1 MMWNTIQMSGDLTTS
16 KRIVEMEALK
26 EWIQSPLVIYL
37 IVVLLAVV
45 IFIVFRRI
53 LSNHRNEA
61 EPIDELEGHDF
72 EMYCSDLLRNNGF
85 DDVTVTKGSGDFG
98 LDILCER
105 DGVTYGIQCK
115 RYDKPIGV
123 YAVQQAYAGRD
134 YYDRMVGV
142 VMTNQS
148 FTDAAERAAKK
159 LNILLWDRKEIRA
172 LEG

>member
-1 MMWNTIQMSGDLTTS
+1 MRMMRTIGATKMIDQIML
-16 KRIVEMEALK
+16 
-26 EWIQSPLVIYL
+26 SPVVIY
-37 IVVLLAVV
+37 VTSAVIAV
-45 IFIVFRRI
+45 IAFIVFRRAM
-53 LSNHRNEA
+53 LKRHR
-61 EPIDELEGHDF
+61 EPELIDELEGHDF
-72 EMYCSDLLRNNGF
+72 EMYCADLLRNNGF

-142 VMTNQS
+142 VMTNQG
-148 FTDAAERAAKK
+148 FTDAAEKAAKK
-159 LNILLWDRKEIRA
+159 LKILLWDRGEIRSM
-172 LEG
+172 GG

>member
-1 MMWNTIQMSGDLTTS
+1 MGTLME
-16 KRIVEMEALK
+16 RIS
-26 EWIQSPLVIYL
+26 SPAVIYVIAVL
-37 IVVLLAVV
+37 IVFA
-45 IFIVFRRI
+45 IFMIFRRAM
-53 LSNHRNEA
+53 LNRRR
-61 EPIDELEGHDF
+61 EPELIDELEGHDF
-72 EMYCSDLLRNNGF
+72 EIYCSDLLRGNGF
-85 DDVTVTKGSGDFG
+85 NDVTVTKGSGDFG

-142 VMTNQS
+142 VMTNQT
-148 FTDAAERAAKK
+148 FTDAAEKAARK
-159 LNILLWDRKEIRA
+159 LNILLWDRREMRA

>member
-1 MMWNTIQMSGDLTTS
+1 MMIKTMSMIRMIGTT
-16 KRIVEMEALK
+16 KMIDRIM
-26 EWIQSPLVIYL
+26 SPIAIYVIAA
-37 IVVLLAVV
+37 AVAV
-45 IFIVFRRI
+45 IAFIVFRRA
-53 LSNHRNEA
+53 LLKRHR
-61 EPIDELEGHDF
+61 EPRLIDELEGHDF
-72 EMYCSDLLRNNGF
+72 EMYCPDLLRNNGF

>member
-1 MMWNTIQMSGDLTTS
+1 MDFLM
-16 KRIVEMEALK
+16 

-53 LSNHRNEA
+53 LSNQRNEA
-61 EPIDELEGHDF
+61 ELIDELEGHDF
-72 EMYCSDLLRNNGF
+72 EMYCSELLRNNGF

-148 FTDAAERAAKK
+148 FTDAAERAAKE